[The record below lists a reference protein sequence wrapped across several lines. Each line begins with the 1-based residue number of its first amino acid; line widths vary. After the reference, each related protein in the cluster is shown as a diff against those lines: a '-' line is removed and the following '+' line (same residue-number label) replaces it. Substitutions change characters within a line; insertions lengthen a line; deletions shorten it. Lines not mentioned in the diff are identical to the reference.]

1 MKALS
6 DFNLSSAAGR
16 AQLQAFRQLLDAKPE
31 LSEGHDILPFFEASD
46 HLSAL
51 VGMLNPNVH
60 RIDRLGHEFDL
71 FGDFRCDLVV
81 GDFRTPAYTLV
92 EFEDARRDSVFRQGA
107 KYTHEWAPR
116 FEHGYSQLVDWFW
129 KIADLERTGDFA
141 HRFGGPDVSFS
152 GMLVI
157 GRRSF
162 VTGRERQR
170 FRWRSSRVVVNSNVV
185 RCLTFDDLY
194 DELDALLTTFKG
206 VETGDDKPGPAQP
219 APGA

>member
-1 MKALS
+1 MKALT
-6 DFNLSSAAGR
+6 DFNLSLPASR
-16 AQLQAFRQLLDAKPE
+16 TQLQAFKQLLDATPE
-31 LSEGHDILPFFEASD
+31 LSEGNDVLPFFEAND

-51 VGMLNPNVH
+51 VGMLNPNIH
-60 RIDRLGHEFDL
+60 RIDRLGHEYDL

-81 GDFRTPAYTLV
+81 GDVRTPAYTLV
-92 EFEDARRDSVFRQGA
+92 EFEDARQDSIFRAGT

-129 KIADLERTGDFA
+129 KIADLERTGVFA
-141 HRFGGPDVSFS
+141 HRFGGSDASFS

-170 FRWRSSRVVVNSNVV
+170 LRWRSSRVVVDSNVV

-206 VETGDDKPGPAQP
+206 VETDDNKPGPTQP
-219 APGA
+219 TAGA